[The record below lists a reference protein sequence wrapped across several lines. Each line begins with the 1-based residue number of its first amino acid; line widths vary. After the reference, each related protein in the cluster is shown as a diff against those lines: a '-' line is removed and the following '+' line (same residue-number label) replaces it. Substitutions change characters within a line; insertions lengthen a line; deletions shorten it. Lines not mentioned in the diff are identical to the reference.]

1 MKNEKHVL
9 RFGLYASLTLA
20 ILTLITFGLGMMAVP
35 PAGPFCPGDC
45 MTYPFPDILSYFPR
59 DYYWMYLAVFQ
70 LFAYLIFMI
79 ANHFIAPAEKKLYS
93 FSGVAFALVSAIVL
107 LSAYFIQ
114 FSVVPVSVM
123 KGETEGIALLTQ
135 YNGHGIFIALEEL
148 GYICMSISFLF
159 LAFAFSAE
167 NRLEKA
173 IRLLLF
179 LPLVVT
185 VLSFAYFSL
194 KFGIDRSYRFEVATI
209 SVNWLVTIS
218 VGILAGIFAKNSLK
232 RYAELGAGSEP

>member
-1 MKNEKHVL
+1 MKTEKNVL
-9 RFGLYASLTLA
+9 RFGFYASLSLT

-59 DYYWMYLAVFQ
+59 DYYWMYMAVFQ
-70 LFAYLIFMI
+70 LFAYLIFML

-93 FSGVAFALVSAIVL
+93 FSSVAFALASAIVL

-114 FSVVPVSVM
+114 FSVVPVSM
-123 KGETEGIALLTQ
+123 MHGETEGIALLTQ

-159 LAFAFSAE
+159 LAFAFSRE
-167 NRLEKA
+167 KRLEKA
-173 IRLLLF
+173 IRLILF
-179 LPLVVT
+179 LPLLVT
-185 VLSFAYFSL
+185 VLSFIFFTL

-218 VGILAGIFAKNSLK
+218 LGILVAIFVNNKLK
-232 RYAELGAGSEP
+232 LS